1 MSARPIRKS
10 SKWIPGAFPEAP
22 VTAVARRA
30 LQLRLTAVVD
40 ALGPA
45 AKRHDED
52 VEHVHQLRVATRRAA
67 AAVETF
73 GDLLPKRRVKW
84 IAKRLRHIRR
94 AAGAARDLDV
104 FSVRL
109 AGLLAQD
116 KQADG
121 PALLRRIRRERRRA
135 QVPICEV
142 YHELRR
148 DKFDRRCEKLVRR
161 VRRRD
166 APSPPSIN
174 SLGAAQ
180 TFAVSARQRLTPV
193 VDAVFALADV
203 AERPISA
210 WHQLRIETK
219 RLRYAMELLAGAF
232 DAGFRQE
239 VYPQV
244 EALQE
249 QLGRINDHASAAMRL
264 AAWQEEVSSLELATW
279 LSRQRAHEEAACQER
294 QRQFVRDWPAARLAE
309 LKATLERHLAIPSPL
324 DGAAGRPL
332 AENEPATLGLRVR
345 PHESTDDDARANAV

>member
-1 MSARPIRKS
+1 M
-10 SKWIPGAFPEAP
+10 
-22 VTAVARRA
+22 TAVARRA

-45 AKRHDED
+45 TKHAEED
-52 VEHVHQLRVATRRAA
+52 SEHVHQLRVATRRAA

-84 IAKRLRHIRR
+84 IAKRLRHSRR

-104 FSVRL
+104 FAVRL

-116 KQADG
+116 KQVDG
-121 PALLRRIRRERRRA
+121 APLLKRIRRERRKA

-148 DKFDRRCEKLVRR
+148 DKFERRCEKLVRR

-166 APSPPSIN
+166 AAGREPLAASAQNGPPTPGEPSP
-174 SLGAAQ
+174 
-180 TFAVSARQRLTPV
+180 TFAVSARVRLRPII
-193 VDAVFALADV
+193 DAVFDLTHV
-203 AERPISA
+203 AEQPVEA

-219 RLRYAMELLAGAF
+219 RLRYAMELFAGAF
-232 DAGFRQE
+232 EAGFRHD

-249 QLGRINDHASAAMRL
+249 QLGMINDHASASARF
-264 AAWQEEVSSLELATW
+264 AAWQDEVSSLETAAW
-279 LSRQRAHEEAACQER
+279 LNRQRTREDAACAEC
-294 QRQFVRDWPAARLAE
+294 QRQFLRDWPASRLAE
-309 LKATLERHLAIPSPL
+309 LKRALERHASLA
-324 DGAAGRPL
+324 AQA
-332 AENEPATLGLRVR
+332 EPASDVVPQADAQAAPDLRVTPAAATEPR
-345 PHESTDDDARANAV
+345 KAPPRADAG